1 MLVLHATSHRLNA
14 LPPLQQAPE
23 TRHRFGAT
31 ALLVISLDYVH
42 GRGSA
47 EHQRLLDQSHIL
59 EHLLHRDTVFAPGA
73 HVLEVGCG
81 VGAQTC
87 IVARRNPEARF
98 TCIDVSETS
107 LQAAEAA
114 ARRMNLTNVRFEFG
128 DAINYV
134 PPAQAFDA
142 ALFCFVL
149 EHVQKPEAVLEHVM
163 TLLRSGGTLMA
174 IEGDHGSTFFYP
186 PSALAWRTIQCLI
199 DLQAACGG
207 DALIGPRLHALFSCL
222 GVTDVHVE
230 PRVVYADPSRP
241 DWVEW
246 FTERTY
252 IAMVEGTRSQA
263 LAAGIADLR
272 KSKQGSFSY
281 TFFKAVG
288 QVPAR

>member
-1 MLVLHATSHRLNA
+1 MT
-14 LPPLQQAPE
+14 
-23 TRHRFGAT
+23 
-31 ALLVISLDYVH
+31 LDYVH
-42 GRGSA
+42 GYEST

-59 EHLLHRDTVFAPGA
+59 EHLLHRDTVFAPGTR
-73 HVLEVGCG
+73 VLEVGCG

-87 IVARRNPEARF
+87 IVARRNPDAHF
-98 TCIDVSETS
+98 TCIDVSEAS

-114 ARRMNLTNVRFEFG
+114 ARRMNLANVRFELG
-128 DAINYV
+128 DATRYAR
-134 PPAQAFDA
+134 PAQAFDA

-149 EHVQKPEAVLEHVM
+149 EHVPNPEAVLEHTM
-163 TLLRSGGTLMA
+163 TLLYPGGTLMA

-207 DALIGPRLHALFSCL
+207 DALIGRRLHALFSGV
-222 GVTDVHVE
+222 GVTGVHVD
-230 PRVVYADPSRP
+230 PRVVYSDPSRP

-252 IAMVEGTRSQA
+252 IAMVEGARDQA
-263 LAAGIADLR
+263 LAAGMMTESEWDAGIADLR
-272 KSKQGSFSY
+272 KSKLGSFSY

-288 QVPAR
+288 RVPARQSRR